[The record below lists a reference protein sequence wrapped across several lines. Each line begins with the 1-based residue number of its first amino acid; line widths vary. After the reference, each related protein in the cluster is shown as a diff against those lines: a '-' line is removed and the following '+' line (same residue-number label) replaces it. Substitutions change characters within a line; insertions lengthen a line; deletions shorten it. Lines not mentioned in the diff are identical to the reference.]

1 MQSNLEKVEDFL
13 DQRKIQSKK
22 TDFLYPEGIYVHWQ
36 LNEPRYGFP
45 HSAHFKY
52 IEKGF
57 WSKVRLGIKDNENYS
72 KKGFCNMLREDS
84 PNLIFTEK
92 NSYVYRCLNSAK
104 KKKRDKV
111 QLSKKLYVF
120 IEK

>member
-1 MQSNLEKVEDFL
+1 M

-22 TDFLYPEGIYVHWQ
+22 IDFLYPEGIYVHWQ

-84 PNLIFTEK
+84 PTLIFTEK

-104 KKKRDKV
+104 KKKPRILLDCF
-111 QLSKKLYVF
+111 S
-120 IEK
+120 